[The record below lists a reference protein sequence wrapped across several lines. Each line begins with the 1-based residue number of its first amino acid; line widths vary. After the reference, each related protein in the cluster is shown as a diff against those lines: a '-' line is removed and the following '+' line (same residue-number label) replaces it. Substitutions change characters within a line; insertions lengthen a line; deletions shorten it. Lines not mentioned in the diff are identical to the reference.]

1 MRQTILELIQD
12 APLYRRSEFDI
23 SLTRRAVLIYC
34 HKAECEAAI
43 EMFKKKFLREPV
55 GVTFH
60 DAPRKTG
67 ECGGL
72 PIISCEELAIRQEL
86 LVWLYG
92 TGERKKGIAL
102 ARLGVRDF
110 IFAVDPNYLDTRFQ
124 PDLLIK
130 LLPEVERL
138 DALLS
143 DHESRLT
150 LASIVKQRI
159 RREHGFLRIAR
170 YPEYC
175 HPKCQTVAGDFVID
189 AGACDGKTSLAFAKQ
204 SVDGKV
210 YAFEPDP
217 SNLKSIRH
225 FLDKALQD
233 ASLLISAAA
242 GIIEIAPYALFS
254 SEASLNFSSNKKG
267 SSTLSGL
274 HDGVNIE
281 VSALSLDLY
290 VERYSVPRVDLVS
303 IDVEGAESHVL
314 DGMVSTIERF
324 RPKLQISMYHRK
336 PDIFNLAFQVERMYP
351 NCAFYLGHHN
361 TYSTE
366 TDLYVVPLEKLA

>member
-1 MRQTILELIQD
+1 MTETIIELIQD
-12 APLYRRSEFDI
+12 APLYRRSDSDI
-23 SLTRRAVLIYC
+23 ALTRRIVLIYC
-34 HKAECEAAI
+34 HKAEGEAAI
-43 EMFKKKFLREPV
+43 EIFKTKFLREPF
-55 GVTFH
+55 GVAFH
-60 DAPRKTG
+60 DAPSTTG

-72 PIISCEELAIRQEL
+72 PIISCEELAIRQDL
-86 LVWLYG
+86 LVWVYG
-92 TGERKKGIAL
+92 KGERGKGIVL

-110 IFAVDPNYLDTRFQ
+110 VFAVDPNYRDTRFQ

-130 LLPEVERL
+130 HLSEIECL
-138 DALLS
+138 DALLC

-150 LASIVKQRI
+150 LASIVKQRL
-159 RREHGFLRIAR
+159 RGEHGFLRIAR

-175 HPKCQTVAGDFVID
+175 HPKCQAVAGDFVID
-189 AGACDGKTSLAFAKQ
+189 AGACDGRTSLAFAKQ
-204 SVDGKV
+204 SVGGKV

-217 SNLKSIRH
+217 GNLKSIRL

-233 ASLLISAAA
+233 KSPLISAAA
-242 GIIEIAPYALFS
+242 GIVEIAPYALFS

-336 PDIFNLAFQVERMYP
+336 PDLFNLAFQVERMYP